1 MQNPAQCGTLE
12 KSDFFRAA
20 LMPPAFVENPALT
33 MDPKDHCLFKLVAL
47 DVDGTLL
54 NSNGDVSDE
63 LKQMLPWLQALGVRC
78 VLCTGRRWR
87 SALPVVQELEHVDP
101 YVVCC
106 GGSLVK
112 HLEGHETLRRI
123 PLDWPTTRR
132 SSKVFREAG
141 LVPIF
146 LYDRP
151 VDGQEMF
158 VSQQDRSRAQQ
169 VLYLNVNRK
178 DVGYFQGDFPPME
191 EPPLEVFTVDCVP
204 RVRPR
209 CGPIKDALGGCG
221 VVEVMLQPRYGT
233 RQLALEVHDVE
244 ATKWTAL
251 QWLMADWNIKPQEV
265 LAIGD
270 DVNDIPMLRAAGLSF
285 AMGNAPE
292 EVKSA
297 ADAVTATNDQHGA
310 ARAIKRVFAE
320 RIDERG

>member
-1 MQNPAQCGTLE
+1 MLPA
-12 KSDFFRAA
+12 SA
-20 LMPPAFVENPALT
+20 ENPALT
-33 MDPKDHCLFKLVAL
+33 MDPKDNCLFKLVAL

-54 NSNGDVSDE
+54 NSNGAVSDE
-63 LKQMLPWLQALGVRC
+63 LKRVLPRLKALGVRS

-87 SALPVVQELEHVDP
+87 SALPVVQELVHVDP

-112 HLEGHETLRRI
+112 HLEGHETLRCI
-123 PLDWPTTRR
+123 PLDWPTARR
-132 SSKVFREAG
+132 SSQVFREAG

-158 VSQQDRSRAQQ
+158 VSQQDQSRAQQ

-178 DVGYFQGDFPPME
+178 DVAYFPGDVPPVE

-204 RVRPR
+204 RVRPL
-209 CGPIKDALGGCG
+209 CGPIRDALGGCG
-221 VVEVMLQPRYGT
+221 VVEVMLQPRYGP

-251 QWLMADWNIKPQEV
+251 QWLMADWDIKPQEV

-292 EVKSA
+292 EVKSV

-310 ARAIKRVFAE
+310 AMAIRRVFAE